1 MTGTE
6 LSAALAEK
14 LKMLLPDCAVRP
26 AFTGTL
32 QRLPQ
37 RAAVTVGVMQ
47 EENADGVFETV
58 LGVQLYARERD
69 DHARLFDAV
78 CAAVSSLPCALRS
91 VKRSETTYSAA
102 LSCLVTLCTV
112 QAATGAADNA
122 RAAVMIGDKVFTA
135 DAVKI
140 SHEAKVKRYYAI
152 GEENPYAAVAGKAV
166 YTIVL
171 HGFSGGEEALPGE
184 FTLQTGGA
192 RYTHCVL
199 KAASENKLVIEAGAC
214 EKNHTANTKRNGGI
228 RWKKKTKTH
237 RRSPKFW
244 SARSGDIP
252 RCFVRTGGLH
262 EPDDDAVWQ
271 LCVSGEPDGI
281 KTRAGVPAA

>member
-14 LKMLLPDCAVRP
+14 LKVLLPDCAVRP

-102 LSCLVTLCTV
+102 L
-112 QAATGAADNA
+112 
-122 RAAVMIGDKVFTA
+122 
-135 DAVKI
+135 
-140 SHEAKVKRYYAI
+140 
-152 GEENPYAAVAGKAV
+152 
-166 YTIVL
+166 
-171 HGFSGGEEALPGE
+171 PGE

-214 EKNHTANTKRNGGI
+214 EKIT
-228 RWKKKTKTH
+228 
-237 RRSPKFW
+237 RRTQ
-244 SARSGDIP
+244 SG
-252 RCFVRTGGLH
+252 T
-262 EPDDDAVWQ
+262 EA
-271 LCVSGEPDGI
+271 
-281 KTRAGVPAA
+281 

>member
-14 LKMLLPDCAVRP
+14 LKVLLPDCAVRP

-37 RAAVTVGVMQ
+37 RTAVTVGVMQ

-112 QAATGAADNA
+112 QAATGAAD
-122 RAAVMIGDKVFTA
+122 
-135 DAVKI
+135 AVKV

-214 EKNHTANTKRNGGI
+214 EKITQRTQ
-228 RWKKKTKTH
+228 
-237 RRSPKFW
+237 
-244 SARSGDIP
+244 SG
-252 RCFVRTGGLH
+252 T
-262 EPDDDAVWQ
+262 EA
-271 LCVSGEPDGI
+271 
-281 KTRAGVPAA
+281 

>member
-14 LKMLLPDCAVRP
+14 LKALLPDCAVRP

-32 QRLPQ
+32 PRLPQ

-58 LGVQLYARERD
+58 LGVQLYARERN

-112 QAATGAADNA
+112 QAGPG
-122 RAAVMIGDKVFTA
+122 AAVMIGDKVFTA
-135 DAVKI
+135 DAVKV

-214 EKNHTANTKRNGGI
+214 EKITQRTQ
-228 RWKKKTKTH
+228 
-237 RRSPKFW
+237 
-244 SARSGDIP
+244 SG
-252 RCFVRTGGLH
+252 T
-262 EPDDDAVWQ
+262 EA
-271 LCVSGEPDGI
+271 
-281 KTRAGVPAA
+281 

>member
-14 LKMLLPDCAVRP
+14 LKVLLPDCAVRP

-37 RAAVTVGVMQ
+37 RA
-47 EENADGVFETV
+47 
-58 LGVQLYARERD
+58 
-69 DHARLFDAV
+69 AV

-112 QAATGAADNA
+112 QAATGAADKA

-135 DAVKI
+135 DAVKV

-152 GEENPYAAVAGKAV
+152 GEENPYAAVASKAV

-214 EKNHTANTKRNGGI
+214 EKITQRTQ
-228 RWKKKTKTH
+228 
-237 RRSPKFW
+237 
-244 SARSGDIP
+244 SG
-252 RCFVRTGGLH
+252 T
-262 EPDDDAVWQ
+262 EA
-271 LCVSGEPDGI
+271 
-281 KTRAGVPAA
+281 

>member
-14 LKMLLPDCAVRP
+14 LKALLPDCAVRP

-78 CAAVSSLPCALRS
+78 CVAVSSLPCALRS

-122 RAAVMIGDKVFTA
+122 RAAV
-135 DAVKI
+135 
-140 SHEAKVKRYYAI
+140 
-152 GEENPYAAVAGKAV
+152 AGKVV

-214 EKNHTANTKRNGGI
+214 EKITRRTQNG
-228 RWKKKTKTH
+228 TE
-237 RRSPKFW
+237 
-244 SARSGDIP
+244 A
-252 RCFVRTGGLH
+252 
-262 EPDDDAVWQ
+262 
-271 LCVSGEPDGI
+271 
-281 KTRAGVPAA
+281 

>member
-14 LKMLLPDCAVRP
+14 LKALLPDCAVRP

-140 SHEAKVKRYYAI
+140 SHEAKVKRYYAMRRWRAKRCTRLCCT
-152 GEENPYAAVAGKAV
+152 GFRAA
-166 YTIVL
+166 
-171 HGFSGGEEALPGE
+171 
-184 FTLQTGGA
+184 
-192 RYTHCVL
+192 R
-199 KAASENKLVIEAGAC
+199 
-214 EKNHTANTKRNGGI
+214 
-228 RWKKKTKTH
+228 
-237 RRSPKFW
+237 RRSPANSHCKQA
-244 SARSGDIP
+244 ARGT
-252 RCFVRTGGLH
+252 RT
-262 EPDDDAVWQ
+262 AF
-271 LCVSGEPDGI
+271 
-281 KTRAGVPAA
+281 

>member
-14 LKMLLPDCAVRP
+14 LKVLLPDCAVRP

-37 RAAVTVGVMQ
+37 RAAVTVGVIQ

-78 CAAVSSLPCALRS
+78 CAA
-91 VKRSETTYSAA
+91 
-102 LSCLVTLCTV
+102 
-112 QAATGAADNA
+112 DNA
-122 RAAVMIGDKVFTA
+122 RAAVVIGDKVFTA

-214 EKNHTANTKRNGGI
+214 EKIT
-228 RWKKKTKTH
+228 
-237 RRSPKFW
+237 RRTQ
-244 SARSGDIP
+244 SG
-252 RCFVRTGGLH
+252 T
-262 EPDDDAVWQ
+262 EA
-271 LCVSGEPDGI
+271 
-281 KTRAGVPAA
+281 

>member
-14 LKMLLPDCAVRP
+14 LKVLLPDCAVRP

-78 CAAVSSLPCALRS
+78 
-91 VKRSETTYSAA
+91 
-102 LSCLVTLCTV
+102 
-112 QAATGAADNA
+112 
-122 RAAVMIGDKVFTA
+122 RAAVVIGDKVFTA

-171 HGFSGGEEALPGE
+171 QGFSGGEEVLPGE

-214 EKNHTANTKRNGGI
+214 EKITQRTQ
-228 RWKKKTKTH
+228 
-237 RRSPKFW
+237 
-244 SARSGDIP
+244 SG
-252 RCFVRTGGLH
+252 T
-262 EPDDDAVWQ
+262 EA
-271 LCVSGEPDGI
+271 
-281 KTRAGVPAA
+281 

>member
-14 LKMLLPDCAVRP
+14 LKALLPDCAVRP

-112 QAATGAADNA
+112 QHA
-122 RAAVMIGDKVFTA
+122 R
-135 DAVKI
+135 
-140 SHEAKVKRYYAI
+140 
-152 GEENPYAAVAGKAV
+152 
-166 YTIVL
+166 
-171 HGFSGGEEALPGE
+171 
-184 FTLQTGGA
+184 
-192 RYTHCVL
+192 
-199 KAASENKLVIEAGAC
+199 
-214 EKNHTANTKRNGGI
+214 
-228 RWKKKTKTH
+228 RW
-237 RRSPKFW
+237 
-244 SARSGDIP
+244 
-252 RCFVRTGGLH
+252 
-262 EPDDDAVWQ
+262 
-271 LCVSGEPDGI
+271 
-281 KTRAGVPAA
+281 

>member
-14 LKMLLPDCAVRP
+14 LKALLPDCAVRP

-58 LGVQLYARERD
+58 LGVQLYARERN

-122 RAAVMIGDKVFTA
+122 RAAVDNRRQGIYGGRGEDFARSEGQALLRHRRGKSVCGGGGQSGVHDCAARVFG
-135 DAVKI
+135 
-140 SHEAKVKRYYAI
+140 RR
-152 GEENPYAAVAGKAV
+152 
-166 YTIVL
+166 
-171 HGFSGGEEALPGE
+171 
-184 FTLQTGGA
+184 GGA
-192 RYTHCVL
+192 SRR
-199 KAASENKLVIEAGAC
+199 I
-214 EKNHTANTKRNGGI
+214 HTAN
-228 RWKKKTKTH
+228 
-237 RRSPKFW
+237 RR
-244 SARSGDIP
+244 R
-252 RCFVRTGGLH
+252 
-262 EPDDDAVWQ
+262 AVHA
-271 LCVSGEPDGI
+271 LRFKSGER
-281 KTRAGVPAA
+281 K

>member
-14 LKMLLPDCAVRP
+14 LKALLPDCAVRP

-58 LGVQLYARERD
+58 LGVQLYARERN

-112 QAATGAADNA
+112 QAATGAA
-122 RAAVMIGDKVFTA
+122 VVIGDRVFTA

-214 EKNHTANTKRNGGI
+214 KKNTQRTQ
-228 RWKKKTKTH
+228 
-237 RRSPKFW
+237 
-244 SARSGDIP
+244 SG
-252 RCFVRTGGLH
+252 T
-262 EPDDDAVWQ
+262 EA
-271 LCVSGEPDGI
+271 
-281 KTRAGVPAA
+281 

>member
-6 LSAALAEK
+6 LSAALAKK
-14 LKMLLPDCAVRP
+14 LKVLLPDCAVRP

-37 RAAVTVGVMQ
+37 RAAVV
-47 EENADGVFETV
+47 
-58 LGVQLYARERD
+58 
-69 DHARLFDAV
+69 
-78 CAAVSSLPCALRS
+78 
-91 VKRSETTYSAA
+91 
-102 LSCLVTLCTV
+102 
-112 QAATGAADNA
+112 
-122 RAAVMIGDKVFTA
+122 IGDKVFTA
-135 DAVKI
+135 DAVKV

-214 EKNHTANTKRNGGI
+214 EKIT
-228 RWKKKTKTH
+228 
-237 RRSPKFW
+237 RRTQ
-244 SARSGDIP
+244 SG
-252 RCFVRTGGLH
+252 T
-262 EPDDDAVWQ
+262 EA
-271 LCVSGEPDGI
+271 
-281 KTRAGVPAA
+281 

>member
-14 LKMLLPDCAVRP
+14 LKALLPDCAVRP

-58 LGVQLYARERD
+58 LGVQLYARERN

-112 QAATGAADNA
+112 QAATGAADKA
-122 RAAVMIGDKVFTA
+122 R
-135 DAVKI
+135 
-140 SHEAKVKRYYAI
+140 
-152 GEENPYAAVAGKAV
+152 AAVAGKAV

-214 EKNHTANTKRNGGI
+214 EKIT
-228 RWKKKTKTH
+228 
-237 RRSPKFW
+237 RRTQ
-244 SARSGDIP
+244 SG
-252 RCFVRTGGLH
+252 T
-262 EPDDDAVWQ
+262 EA
-271 LCVSGEPDGI
+271 
-281 KTRAGVPAA
+281 

>member
-14 LKMLLPDCAVRP
+14 LKVLLPDCAVRP

-122 RAAVMIGDKVFTA
+122 RAAVVIGDKVFTA

-140 SHEAKVKRYYAI
+140 SHEAKVKRYSPSARKI
-152 GEENPYAAVAGKAV
+152 RMRRWRAKRCTRLCCTGFRAA
-166 YTIVL
+166 
-171 HGFSGGEEALPGE
+171 
-184 FTLQTGGA
+184 
-192 RYTHCVL
+192 R
-199 KAASENKLVIEAGAC
+199 
-214 EKNHTANTKRNGGI
+214 
-228 RWKKKTKTH
+228 
-237 RRSPKFW
+237 RRSPANSHCKQ
-244 SARSGDIP
+244 A
-252 RCFVRTGGLH
+252 VRG
-262 EPDDDAVWQ
+262 
-271 LCVSGEPDGI
+271 
-281 KTRAGVPAA
+281 TRTAF

>member
-1 MTGTE
+1 MIITSACAAGGGAEEFAQIQVALLQNAMLVAGIVTLVQLFSVGPIGGQVPIIMGTSSGFIGVFQSVNQIMGGGI
-6 LSAALAEK
+6 LSYGAIMGASI
-14 LKMLLPDCAVRP
+14 
-26 AFTGTL
+26 
-32 QRLPQ
+32 
-37 RAAVTVGVMQ
+37 VG
-47 EENADGVFETV
+47 GLFETV

-199 KAASENKLVIEAGAC
+199 KAASKNKLVIEAGAC
-214 EKNHTANTKRNGGI
+214 EKITQRTQ
-228 RWKKKTKTH
+228 
-237 RRSPKFW
+237 
-244 SARSGDIP
+244 SG
-252 RCFVRTGGLH
+252 T
-262 EPDDDAVWQ
+262 EA
-271 LCVSGEPDGI
+271 
-281 KTRAGVPAA
+281 

>member
-14 LKMLLPDCAVRP
+14 LKVLLPDCAVRP

-47 EENADGVFETV
+47 EENANGVFETV

-91 VKRSETTYSAA
+91 VKRSETTYSA
-102 LSCLVTLCTV
+102 
-112 QAATGAADNA
+112 
-122 RAAVMIGDKVFTA
+122 
-135 DAVKI
+135 
-140 SHEAKVKRYYAI
+140 
-152 GEENPYAAVAGKAV
+152 VASKAV

-214 EKNHTANTKRNGGI
+214 EKITQRTQ
-228 RWKKKTKTH
+228 
-237 RRSPKFW
+237 
-244 SARSGDIP
+244 SG
-252 RCFVRTGGLH
+252 T
-262 EPDDDAVWQ
+262 EA
-271 LCVSGEPDGI
+271 
-281 KTRAGVPAA
+281 

>member
-1 MTGTE
+1 M
-6 LSAALAEK
+6 
-14 LKMLLPDCAVRP
+14 
-26 AFTGTL
+26 
-32 QRLPQ
+32 
-37 RAAVTVGVMQ
+37 
-47 EENADGVFETV
+47 
-58 LGVQLYARERD
+58 
-69 DHARLFDAV
+69 
-78 CAAVSSLPCALRS
+78 
-91 VKRSETTYSAA
+91 
-102 LSCLVTLCTV
+102 TV

-122 RAAVMIGDKVFTA
+122 RAAVVIGDKVFTA

-214 EKNHTANTKRNGGI
+214 EKITQRTQ
-228 RWKKKTKTH
+228 
-237 RRSPKFW
+237 
-244 SARSGDIP
+244 SG
-252 RCFVRTGGLH
+252 T
-262 EPDDDAVWQ
+262 EA
-271 LCVSGEPDGI
+271 
-281 KTRAGVPAA
+281 

>member
-1 MTGTE
+1 M
-6 LSAALAEK
+6 
-14 LKMLLPDCAVRP
+14 P
-26 AFTGTL
+26 
-32 QRLPQ
+32 
-37 RAAVTVGVMQ
+37 AVTVGVMQ

-58 LGVQLYARERD
+58 LGVQLYARERN

-112 QAATGAADNA
+112 QAATGAADKA
-122 RAAVMIGDKVFTA
+122 RAAVVIGDRVFTA

-214 EKNHTANTKRNGGI
+214 KKNTQRTQ
-228 RWKKKTKTH
+228 
-237 RRSPKFW
+237 
-244 SARSGDIP
+244 SG
-252 RCFVRTGGLH
+252 T
-262 EPDDDAVWQ
+262 EA
-271 LCVSGEPDGI
+271 
-281 KTRAGVPAA
+281 

>member
-14 LKMLLPDCAVRP
+14 LKALLPDCAVRP

-122 RAAVMIGDKVFTA
+122 RAAVVIGDKVFTA

-152 GEENPYAAVAGKAV
+152 
-166 YTIVL
+166 
-171 HGFSGGEEALPGE
+171 GEEALPGE

-214 EKNHTANTKRNGGI
+214 EKITQRTQ
-228 RWKKKTKTH
+228 
-237 RRSPKFW
+237 
-244 SARSGDIP
+244 SG
-252 RCFVRTGGLH
+252 T
-262 EPDDDAVWQ
+262 EA
-271 LCVSGEPDGI
+271 
-281 KTRAGVPAA
+281 

>member
-1 MTGTE
+1 MAFENITLEKGMYGVPGKNFTQVLEELDGSQNYAGTPFAGLDAYQRQLKRFGIRVSGANCDTVE
-6 LSAALAEK
+6 KFFTSSQSAALFPEYVAR
-14 LKMLLPDCAVRP
+14 AVRL

-122 RAAVMIGDKVFTA
+122 RAAVVIGDKVFTA

-214 EKNHTANTKRNGGI
+214 EKITQRTQ
-228 RWKKKTKTH
+228 
-237 RRSPKFW
+237 
-244 SARSGDIP
+244 SG
-252 RCFVRTGGLH
+252 T
-262 EPDDDAVWQ
+262 EA
-271 LCVSGEPDGI
+271 
-281 KTRAGVPAA
+281 

>member
-14 LKMLLPDCAVRP
+14 LKVLLPDCAVRP

-122 RAAVMIGDKVFTA
+122 RAAV
-135 DAVKI
+135 
-140 SHEAKVKRYYAI
+140 
-152 GEENPYAAVAGKAV
+152 AGKAV

-214 EKNHTANTKRNGGI
+214 EKITQRTQ
-228 RWKKKTKTH
+228 
-237 RRSPKFW
+237 
-244 SARSGDIP
+244 SG
-252 RCFVRTGGLH
+252 T
-262 EPDDDAVWQ
+262 EA
-271 LCVSGEPDGI
+271 
-281 KTRAGVPAA
+281 